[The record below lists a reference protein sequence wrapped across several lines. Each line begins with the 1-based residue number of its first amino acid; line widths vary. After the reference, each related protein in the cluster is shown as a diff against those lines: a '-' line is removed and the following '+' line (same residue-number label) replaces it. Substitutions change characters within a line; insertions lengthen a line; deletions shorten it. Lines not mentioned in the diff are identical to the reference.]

1 MCVWGGRGGKTPAS
15 ESFVIARQ
23 VVTDSSTVCWFVC
36 VCVGGRG
43 GWKWCRGYKVEE
55 TIGTLFDVVFHD
67 HHLAASYL
75 DLGLVRRRNIWL
87 SLQKS
92 NTGYSKFLLQF
103 IWTGFF
109 FFSRLFFYLLFLFG
123 RSLLFFCF
131 FSWFKSVVWFCAE
144 VEGKICL
151 CVCWTLPWSN
161 KYVWSWL
168 KHGSFVCLCWYV

>member
-109 FFSRLFFYLLFLFG
+109 FFFSFIFLFIVLVRAFFVVFLFFFLVQVCCLILCRGGGQNLF
-123 RSLLFFCF
+123 
-131 FSWFKSVVWFCAE
+131 V
-144 VEGKICL
+144 
-151 CVCWTLPWSN
+151 CVCVEPCRLDQINMSG
-161 KYVWSWL
+161 
-168 KHGSFVCLCWYV
+168 HD